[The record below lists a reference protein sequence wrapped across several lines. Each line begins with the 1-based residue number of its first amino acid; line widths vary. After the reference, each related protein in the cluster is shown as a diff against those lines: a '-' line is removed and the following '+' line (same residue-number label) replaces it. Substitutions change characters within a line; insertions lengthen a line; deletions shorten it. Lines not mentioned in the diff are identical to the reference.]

1 MSEARVDRSIEVGGV
16 DAFAPEWSALAERTK
31 APPWAWPEWFGI
43 WQQAFSPSA
52 PLVAYVARSDG
63 RLSGV
68 GAFRRQDRRLEAAA
82 NIHSPWWG
90 VLAATEDA
98 REAIFAAALREKPTR
113 LEVHEIREN
122 AGEAEAIRACGAAQG
137 YRIVES
143 VFERAP
149 FVRIDGDWQ
158 TYYHAHIDRRR
169 RKEIDRC
176 RRRLMDAH
184 RLDYEWAIPD
194 GDGVDALLDEGFH
207 VEASGWKGRA
217 GTAIVSDPATAL
229 FYREIARWASSRG
242 WLRLGFLRANG
253 RAVAFDLAL
262 EKDGVISL
270 LKGGY
275 DEAHSRYGPGIVLLH
290 DLLEDAF
297 ARGIKEVDLL
307 GSSERY
313 KLPWAD
319 ATRNRSRVSAFSPT
333 PRGTAEFG
341 LRRLETF
348 ARAAAQSMRRRRT
361 DRRGR

>member
-1 MSEARVDRSIEVGGV
+1 
-16 DAFAPEWSALAERTK
+16 
-31 APPWAWPEWFGI
+31 
-43 WQQAFSPSA
+43 
-52 PLVAYVARSDG
+52 
-63 RLSGV
+63 
-68 GAFRRQDRRLEAAA
+68 
-82 NIHSPWWG
+82 
-90 VLAATEDA
+90 
-98 REAIFAAALREKPTR
+98 
-113 LEVHEIREN
+113 
-122 AGEAEAIRACGAAQG
+122 
-137 YRIVES
+137 
-143 VFERAP
+143 
-149 FVRIDGDWQ
+149 
-158 TYYHAHIDRRR
+158 
-169 RKEIDRC
+169 
-176 RRRLMDAH
+176 
-184 RLDYEWAIPD
+184 
-194 GDGVDALLDEGFH
+194 
-207 VEASGWKGRA
+207 
-217 GTAIVSDPATAL
+217 
-229 FYREIARWASSRG
+229 
-242 WLRLGFLRANG
+242 LRANG